1 MRLEEITESIS
12 KMDEHG
18 HLKEFPVFLP
28 EKSEGSP
35 IDHELAFKAIGYL
48 NGIHI
53 WPIDDLSD
61 DKPYMSLSEEDF
73 RKYIWNP
80 CLEARI
86 NSLINVDDEKVKTDW
101 ILIID
106 RAKDRFPN
114 NLNRLSINDAIKNFK
129 FDSLICREFGY
140 GNVEKE
146 SQTTGL
152 FLLKCRAAIKYIKED
167 NIPNFFKTE
176 CDLTKSAFTTINRL
190 IDENHISH
198 QDIIPKKAS
207 IWNYEY
213 AEKLEQKYH
222 TKPIK
227 IDFTPPK
234 EEDEKTAY
242 FDKLESYLQDDNHKN
257 TFWKEYS
264 SVNKEKNSEL
274 YNYFKQIK
282 FDYFTNKELDNYPA
296 LKEIVN
302 QDINKEY
309 TLDDMLNSMSAMEKT
324 TGNENISNDEVGVID

>member
-18 HLKEFPVFLP
+18 HLKEFPIFLP

-35 IDHELAFKAIGYL
+35 ISHDLLFKAMGYL

-53 WPIDDLSD
+53 YPMELNSD
-61 DKPYMSLSEEDF
+61 DTPYMSLSEEDF
-73 RKYIWNP
+73 KKYMWNP

-86 NSLINVDDEKVKTDW
+86 NSLVNVDDEKVKTDW
-101 ILIID
+101 ILMID

-114 NLNRLSINDAIKNFK
+114 NLNRMSVNEAIRNFK
-129 FDSLICREFGY
+129 IDGLICNKFGY
-140 GNVEKE
+140 GDIEKE
-146 SQTTGL
+146 SQTKGL
-152 FLLKCRAAIKYIKED
+152 FLLKCRAEIKYVKEN

-190 IDENHISH
+190 IDENHISP

-207 IWNYEY
+207 IRNYEY

-242 FDKLESYLQDDNHKN
+242 FDKLESYLQDDKHKS

-264 SVNKEKNSEL
+264 SINKGKNSEL
-274 YNYFKQIK
+274 YNYFKEIK
-282 FDYFTNKELDNYPA
+282 FDYFTSKELDNYSA
-296 LKEIVN
+296 LKEVVN

-309 TLDDMLNSMSAMEKT
+309 TLDEMLNSMSAMEKT